1 MSVYVHPKAVIDPQN
16 SMGRQDHKCFN
27 KNLYVKLAGFLS
39 AYGLLW
45 LPDIN
50 QLTQLTVCNAYKVN
64 KCLQTFEKKTC
75 SIFTVFI
82 LGYLSTAIL
91 IFFFLADFLIVFFL
105 GKDIS
110 YCHMLVLNLPQY
122 KLTFIAYTNNIK
134 NLIPVPDK
142 K

>member
-1 MSVYVHPKAVIDPQN
+1 MHPKAVIDPQN

-39 AYGLLW
+39 AYDLLL

-91 IFFFLADFLIVFFL
+91 IFFFLGRFFNCIL
-105 GKDIS
+105 FGKR
-110 YCHMLVLNLPQY
+110 H
-122 KLTFIAYTNNIK
+122 
-134 NLIPVPDK
+134 
-142 K
+142 